1 MTYYFN
7 DCNST
12 NFTGENKMRNNNRN
26 FEKEI
31 QYTYNN
37 GTLIKTLIY
46 KDNPLNDKD
55 VKQLSELSLEK
66 FNFQWSE
73 NEKIFYADDFELS
86 SGRLLTRLS
95 MSPEKDLII
104 STSLK

>member
-1 MTYYFN
+1 
-7 DCNST
+7 
-12 NFTGENKMRNNNRN
+12 MRNNNRS

-95 MSPEKDLII
+95 MSPEKDLIV
-104 STSLK
+104 STSLE

>member
-1 MTYYFN
+1 
-7 DCNST
+7 
-12 NFTGENKMRNNNRN
+12 MRNNNRN

-86 SGRLLTRLS
+86 SGRLLTRVS

-104 STSLK
+104 STSLE

>member
-1 MTYYFN
+1 
-7 DCNST
+7 
-12 NFTGENKMRNNNRN
+12 MRNNNRN
-26 FEKEI
+26 FEQNV

-104 STSLK
+104 STSLE

>member
-1 MTYYFN
+1 
-7 DCNST
+7 
-12 NFTGENKMRNNNRN
+12 MRNNNRN
-26 FEKEI
+26 FEQNV

-73 NEKIFYADDFELS
+73 NEKIFYAVDFELS

-104 STSLK
+104 STSLE